1 MGSGQYGHGKAV
13 VVGVDGSEAALEAV
27 RWAAR
32 AAARRSAPL
41 LLVHALDL
49 TGVYATAAGAPLL
62 ADLEQAGRA
71 DAVEILEV
79 GQETARQVA
88 AVEVETQVDS
98 GSPAAA
104 LRFASRSGQLLV
116 LGGAGGGMANTLGS
130 VTLSVAGHA
139 ECPVVVVRDAAAT
152 ADAADGRPVVVGVDG
167 GPLSDAALAHAF
179 NAAALLNVS
188 LTAVHVWSDNDLQRR
203 NLRHLFDLKPW
214 DRMRDTEERVLAER
228 LAGWSERY
236 PGTIVQRVV
245 EHSDPARSLVEH
257 SGAAQ
262 LVVVATRGRGGF
274 AGLALGSTGLRL
286 IQHADCPV
294 MLVSPESAT
303 P

>member
-1 MGSGQYGHGKAV
+1 MSSGQHGHGTAV
-13 VVGVDGSEAALEAV
+13 IVGVDGSDAALDAV
-27 RWAAR
+27 RWATR
-32 AAARRSAPL
+32 AAARRDAPL

-49 TGVYATAAGAPLL
+49 TGVYATPTAAALL
-62 ADLEQAGRA
+62 ADLEEAGRA
-71 DAVEILEV
+71 DAVEILDAA
-79 GQETARQVA
+79 QETARQVA
-88 AVEVETQVDS
+88 AVEIRTQVDS

-104 LRFASRSGQLLV
+104 LRFASRSGWQLV

-139 ECPVVVVRDAAAT
+139 ECPVVVVRGAG
-152 ADAADGRPVVVGVDG
+152 AADVADDRPVVVGVDG

-179 NAAALLNVS
+179 SAAALLDVS

-203 NLRHLFDLKPW
+203 NLRHLFDLKPL
-214 DRMRDTEERVLAER
+214 DRMGDIEERVLAER
-228 LAGWSERY
+228 LGGWSQRY
-236 PGTIVQRVV
+236 PDTTVQRVV
-245 EHSDPARSLVEH
+245 EHSDPASSLVEH

-274 AGLALGSTGLRL
+274 AGLALGSTGLKL

-294 MLVSPESAT
+294 MLVGPESAA